1 LQRDTDG
8 NGTTEPNHST
18 EPDHLPDPM
27 LEKLRAAAA
36 ANADYRD
43 LVAPISNE
51 FPTPR
56 DKTKMSVRR
65 YWSIREAL
73 SVDNGI
79 ALFGRRIIVPQSARR
94 ELLEKLHEAH
104 QGTYKAAGPAE
115 SLLAGI
121 SDEITFL
128 VENCQPCQERLPHQQ
143 QEPRS
148 PLARPLAHA
157 GVQGRLYGPL
167 PVQPAPLFG
176 LAGGSASMAGLGWP
190 VVHQWRHDPSA
201 REVSQDIVESFT
213 NHGFTARLRSANGPK
228 FEAHAFQSVF
238 RKWGVVWVN
247 FTLCYSQR
255 NGHAKAAV
263 AAMKDLVAKI
273 APTGVV
279 TSEAFVQGILEFRS
293 TPRENNGLSPENMVF
308 GHQLRSIIPAHRSSF
323 KTRWQTPD
331 SCGSKRSPSRT
342 WRFH

>member
-1 LQRDTDG
+1 
-8 NGTTEPNHST
+8 
-18 EPDHLPDPM
+18 
-27 LEKLRAAAA
+27 
-36 ANADYRD
+36 
-43 LVAPISNE
+43 
-51 FPTPR
+51 
-56 DKTKMSVRR
+56 
-65 YWSIREAL
+65 
-73 SVDNGI
+73 
-79 ALFGRRIIVPQSARR
+79 
-94 ELLEKLHEAH
+94 
-104 QGTYKAAGPAE
+104 
-115 SLLAGI
+115 
-121 SDEITFL
+121 
-128 VENCQPCQERLPHQQ
+128 
-143 QEPRS
+143 
-148 PLARPLAHA
+148 
-157 GVQGRLYGPL
+157 
-167 PVQPAPLFG
+167 
-176 LAGGSASMAGLGWP
+176 MAGLGWP